1 MRRLYSACGV
11 AATPRLQ
18 LSDVGEITPVIAI
31 DRANP
36 CAQFAPRRRPAPQP
50 SDREVIIVKALNH
63 RLQMPLVAVIACAGR
78 FRD

>member
-1 MRRLYSACGV
+1 MCWLYSACGV

-18 LSDVGEITPVIAI
+18 LGGVGEITPVIAI

-36 CAQFAPRRRPAPQP
+36 CAQVASRRRPAPQP
-50 SDREVIIVKALNH
+50 SDREVIIVAALNH
-63 RLQMPLVAVIACAGR
+63 RPQMPLVAVIAYAGR